1 MLAEEGLLKPER
13 GDVVLF
19 ANTSAEHPGTY
30 AFAAECKRRLEREFG
45 IPFFWYEF
53 CTVENASRGAY
64 VRKLSYRLVKP
75 VPVEVDPCGYHSRG
89 EVFEEMLSHQGMLPN
104 PHSRSCTAKLKLY
117 PSHLLLGEW
126 LGVGTGPAHAGH
138 YARVRTFVTPQG
150 AARRHRANRGTAT
163 VASYAK
169 RVKFMASMPPARP
182 AQLWQDY
189 TNAHIVRRVPSTPPR
204 PAEMWGRQAAEFV
217 ALLGLRADEGKR
229 VRRILGRTVFAE
241 GAGGIKCSIR
251 TQPPGEHPYFPLSE
265 AGLTAD
271 DIMAFWRNRDFDLN
285 IPASGGNCVFCF
297 MKGTEGLKQAAQKSD
312 PQRVARAPSD
322 IQWWADIERRYRREI
337 PARNGQGLAVFGFL
351 GVSGPSFA
359 EVAEGAGSARSRY
372 ASGTPA
378 CDCTD

>member
-1 MLAEEGLLKPER
+1 MLAEAGLLKPER

-75 VPVEVDPCGYHSRG
+75 VPVEDDPCGYHSSG

-117 PSHLLLGEW
+117 PSHLLLAEW
-126 LGVGTGPAHAGH
+126 LGVGNGPAHAGH
-138 YARVRTFVTPQG
+138 HASRTFVTPKD
-150 AARRHRANRGTAT
+150 AAKRHRANRGKSTL
-163 VASYAK
+163 ASYAK
-169 RVKFMASMPPARP
+169 RVEFMTSTPPARP
-182 AQLWQDY
+182 AQLWRDY
-189 TNAHIVRRVPSTPPR
+189 TDAPVDRGLLATPPR
-204 PAEMWGRQAAEFV
+204 PVAMWGQQPAQFV
-217 ALLGLRADEGKR
+217 ALLGLRADEGTR
-229 VRRILGRTVFAE
+229 VSRILGRTVFAE
-241 GAGGIKCSIR
+241 GAGSRKCSIR

-271 DIMAFWRNRDFDLN
+271 DIMTFWRSRDFDLN

-297 MKGTEGLKQAAQKSD
+297 MKGTEQLKRAAKRRD
-312 PQRVARAPSD
+312 TQRVAGAPSD
-322 IQWWADIERRYRREI
+322 IHWWVDIEQRYQREI
-337 PARNGQGLAVFGFL
+337 PARNGQGLSVFGFL

-359 EVAEGAGSARSRY
+359 EVAKGSVPKRSRY
-372 ASGTPA
+372 ASGTLA

>member
-1 MLAEEGLLKPER
+1 MLAEAGLLKPER

-30 AFAAECKRRLEREFG
+30 TFAAECKRRLEREFG

-75 VPVEVDPCGYHSRG
+75 VPVEDDPCGFHSRG

-117 PSHLLLGEW
+117 PSHLLLAEW
-126 LGVGTGPAHAGH
+126 LGVGSGPAHAGH
-138 YARVRTFVTPQG
+138 YANRTFVTPQG

-169 RVKFMASMPPARP
+169 RVKFMTSMPPARP

-189 TNAHIVRRVPSTPPR
+189 TNAHIERRLPSTPSR
-204 PAEMWGRQAAEFV
+204 PAEMWGRQATEFA

-229 VRRILGRTVFAE
+229 VSRILGRTVFAE

-265 AGLTAD
+265 TGLTAD

-322 IQWWADIERRYRREI
+322 IQWWADIEQRYRREI
-337 PARNGQGLAVFGFL
+337 PARNGQGLSVFGFL
-351 GVSGPSFA
+351 GVSGPSFS
-359 EVAEGAGSARSRY
+359 EVAEGSVPRRSRY